1 MEMDREKAF
10 DMVEAF
16 MKWTEDNTTDTV
28 METLLF
34 VTVITAKNLNIPAA
48 LYLRKLGER
57 WQEIDILLNRDSEVA
72 EA

>member
-1 MEMDREKAF
+1 MGMDREKAW
-10 DMVEAF
+10 DMVEMF
-16 MKWTEDNTTDTV
+16 MKWTDNNSPDTV

-57 WQEIDILLNRDSEVA
+57 WQEIDMLVMRGSELP

>member
-16 MKWTEDNTTDTV
+16 MKWTEGNTADTV